1 MTKPDARSMA
11 RLERNLGRLLNIGV
25 IASAVALALGLALFL
40 VAPGPLS
47 SGLLTAGL
55 VALMA
60 TPMLRVAVS
69 VAEYVRM
76 RDWFFVAITLV
87 VLLELAVT
95 VVYSLRRL

>member
-1 MTKPDARSMA
+1 MNTDLTGLAQ
-11 RLERNLGRLLNIGV
+11 LERHVGRLLITGV
-25 IASAVALALGLALFL
+25 IASAIALAAGLALFL

-47 SGLLTAGL
+47 TDLLTAGL

-60 TPMLRVAVS
+60 TPMLRVVVS

-76 RDWFFVAITLV
+76 RDWVFVLITLA
-87 VLLELAVT
+87 VLAELAVT